1 MLQSI
6 KSVPDFLK
14 KLLGTTKLNFTE
26 EGEGLASAREDAD
39 DHVNDSLGGLFP
51 YSSYDEDFK
60 LFVINGT
67 KEDQVEGIGFV
78 IEVSP
83 QIGASPEMAEALA
96 EILARTA
103 ETGVGIQV
111 SAFGSPDLEH
121 LYHGMRKLLTQN
133 GAKVLEEEGISTAER
148 ENRRTRMETLF
159 ELNERRIKHY
169 RKATNKDLFPG
180 FPYRMRDIRSFVSVV
195 VPTSSFDEI
204 DRKKASGVREILKS
218 ALQNY
223 GLYAY
228 DWAADDLIYFMG
240 MLLNPQR
247 TANEEY
253 PIAPYDDGK
262 AIRDQLVLHDTR
274 AIETEDQ
281 IEFFSHDH
289 GKVIMRALSP
299 VRYPQRLELPNMLSI
314 LGGSGA
320 HTTGY
325 PCMFLLTAGI
335 SFGDYDKE
343 KNTLTMKAARAQQ
356 NADSQIARYLPRT
369 AELNEDYK
377 MAQAVYANGGRNC
390 QLYHQILLFAPESE
404 INRAEQAAR
413 TVWRSQRWELAV
425 DTRLQK
431 ASLMAAC
438 PMLYGPLL
446 QKDMKTFKRSSTKS
460 IYNAANSLPLLG
472 EFRGTLPR
480 ENEGATRRAALTM
493 FGRLG
498 QTMTYDLFA
507 NRSGNY
513 NAAVVGT
520 SGSGKSAFCN
530 ELVLRLLSEGDRGW
544 IIDVGGSYKKLCDQL
559 GGLYI
564 SFGKTAKI
572 NLNPFGMFQS
582 VIEGYCFD
590 SAPYTDEQTRAEE
603 EDLEM
608 LVPVFEQM
616 VSPNRV
622 LTDFERRQLG
632 MHIQS
637 VMLDARMSPGG
648 PRIATLD
655 DLATSLINNCEMGGP
670 NPSGNDK
677 EWITKIR
684 AMSYEERQ
692 SVCDP
697 RIRELG
703 QNLQSFGSA
712 GLYGSWFTGA
722 STVNLGSQQLVVLEL
737 EELNNRPD
745 LRAVV
750 LMLLM
755 RMITNEMY
763 LGSRSQG
770 KFVLIDEAW
779 DLMSEG
785 NSGKFIEKGYR
796 RARKYGGSFITATQD
811 IGDYDKSEISKAA
824 LVNSDWLFLLRQK
837 KESIDALASS
847 KKFSMDA
854 YTESLLKSLKTES
867 GKFSEIF
874 VRCGDLPPAVGRLF
888 FDPFT
893 LLLASSKAEDVE
905 AIEHY
910 KQRGLS
916 VAQAVQ
922 NVLNDRGIQ

>member
-1 MLQSI
+1 
-6 KSVPDFLK
+6 
-14 KLLGTTKLNFTE
+14 
-26 EGEGLASAREDAD
+26 
-39 DHVNDSLGGLFP
+39 
-51 YSSYDEDFK
+51 
-60 LFVINGT
+60 
-67 KEDQVEGIGFV
+67 
-78 IEVSP
+78 
-83 QIGASPEMAEALA
+83 
-96 EILARTA
+96 
-103 ETGVGIQV
+103 
-111 SAFGSPDLEH
+111 
-121 LYHGMRKLLTQN
+121 
-133 GAKVLEEEGISTAER
+133 
-148 ENRRTRMETLF
+148 
-159 ELNERRIKHY
+159 
-169 RKATNKDLFPG
+169 
-180 FPYRMRDIRSFVSVV
+180 
-195 VPTSSFDEI
+195 
-204 DRKKASGVREILKS
+204 
-218 ALQNY
+218 
-223 GLYAY
+223 
-228 DWAADDLIYFMG
+228 
-240 MLLNPQR
+240 
-247 TANEEY
+247 
-253 PIAPYDDGK
+253 
-262 AIRDQLVLHDTR
+262 
-274 AIETEDQ
+274 
-281 IEFFSHDH
+281 
-289 GKVIMRALSP
+289 
-299 VRYPQRLELPNMLSI
+299 
-314 LGGSGA
+314 
-320 HTTGY
+320 
-325 PCMFLLTAGI
+325 
-335 SFGDYDKE
+335 
-343 KNTLTMKAARAQQ
+343 
-356 NADSQIARYLPRT
+356 
-369 AELNEDYK
+369 
-377 MAQAVYANGGRNC
+377 
-390 QLYHQILLFAPESE
+390 
-404 INRAEQAAR
+404 
-413 TVWRSQRWELAV
+413 
-425 DTRLQK
+425 
-431 ASLMAAC
+431 
-438 PMLYGPLL
+438 
-446 QKDMKTFKRSSTKS
+446 MKTFKCSSTKT

-480 ENEGATRRAALTM
+480 ENEGAVRRAALTM

-544 IIDVGGSYKKLCDQL
+544 IIDVGGSYQKLCERL

-564 SFGKTAKI
+564 SFGKNAKI

-582 VIEGYCFD
+582 VIEGYYFNP
-590 SAPYTDEQTRAEE
+590 APFTDEQTRAEE

-637 VMLDARMSPGG
+637 VILDARMAHGG
-648 PRIATLD
+648 PRIATID
-655 DLATSLINNCEMGGP
+655 ELATSLVNNCEMGGP
-670 NPSGNDK
+670 NPSGTDADWVN
-677 EWITKIR
+677 KIR

-722 STVNLGSQQLVVLEL
+722 STVHLGSQQLVVLEL

-763 LGSRSQG
+763 LGTRSQG

-811 IGDYDKSEISKAA
+811 IGDYDKSEISRAA

-893 LLLASSKAEDVE
+893 LLLASSKAQDVE
-905 AIEHY
+905 DIEHY
-910 KQRGLS
+910 KSKGLS
-916 VAQAVQ
+916 VAQAIES
-922 NVLNDRGIQ
+922 VLRDRNIK